1 MLRIMGTIG
10 LGILFVL
17 ISPALRETIVEEAQ
31 ACQVAMANN
40 SPGSYIALGVAILL
54 GMMFALHRAAQPRI

>member
-10 LGILFVL
+10 LGILFLL
-17 ISPALRETIVEEAQ
+17 ISPVLRETIVDDAQ
-31 ACQVAMANN
+31 ACQLVMANN

-54 GMMFALHRAAQPRI
+54 GMMYALHRAAQPRV